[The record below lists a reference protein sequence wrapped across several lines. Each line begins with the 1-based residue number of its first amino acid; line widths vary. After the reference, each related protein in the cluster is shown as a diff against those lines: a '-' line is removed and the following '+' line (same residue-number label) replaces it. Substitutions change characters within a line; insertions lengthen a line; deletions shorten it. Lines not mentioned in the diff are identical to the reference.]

1 MDVPETRYAKSGDL
15 RIAYQVIGSGE
26 LDLVFIQ
33 GFVSNLDLCWEEPGW
48 AYFLSRLASFS
59 RLIVFDKRGTGL
71 SDRTEGAPTLEERMD
86 DLRAVMDAAGSSRTA
101 LFGFS
106 EGGPMSLLFA
116 ASYPERV
123 RAIGIYGSFARGSDL
138 SGDLLRQRIEQNI
151 ARIERAW
158 GTGEVAKNFAP
169 NKARDPAYF
178 RHLAR
183 WERHGASPSAAIKL
197 MQMNMAIDV
206 QHILS
211 AIQVPTLVMHRLGD
225 TNVAIERGRRLASQI
240 PSAKFLELLGED
252 HSFIGER
259 DITDQIVSALE
270 EFLTGK
276 YSQPD
281 PDRVLATVLFTDI
294 VGSTRRATELGDR
307 DWRILL
313 TRHNET
319 VRQELARYRGR
330 EVKTLGDGFLAT
342 FDGPARG
349 VRCATAII
357 EKLRPLG
364 IEVRCGLHTG
374 EVEMGNDDV
383 GGIAVHTAARVAD
396 LAGTGEVLVSSTVRD
411 LVAGSG
417 LQFHD
422 RGSHTLRGLPEALRL
437 FAA

>member
-86 DLRAVMDAAGSSRTA
+86 DLRAVMDAAGSSRAA

-178 RHLAR
+178 PPPRSLGTPWRQPICCNQIDADEYGHR
-183 WERHGASPSAAIKL
+183 CAAYPFG
-197 MQMNMAIDV
+197 
-206 QHILS
+206 H
-211 AIQVPTLVMHRLGD
+211 PG
-225 TNVAIERGRRLASQI
+225 
-240 PSAKFLELLGED
+240 
-252 HSFIGER
+252 
-259 DITDQIVSALE
+259 TDA
-270 EFLTGK
+270 GNA
-276 YSQPD
+276 P
-281 PDRVLATVLFTDI
+281 
-294 VGSTRRATELGDR
+294 TRRYKRSD
-307 DWRILL
+307 
-313 TRHNET
+313 
-319 VRQELARYRGR
+319 
-330 EVKTLGDGFLAT
+330 
-342 FDGPARG
+342 
-349 VRCATAII
+349 
-357 EKLRPLG
+357 
-364 IEVRCGLHTG
+364 
-374 EVEMGNDDV
+374 
-383 GGIAVHTAARVAD
+383 
-396 LAGTGEVLVSSTVRD
+396 
-411 LVAGSG
+411 
-417 LQFHD
+417 
-422 RGSHTLRGLPEALRL
+422 
-437 FAA
+437 

>member
-33 GFVSNLDLCWEEPGW
+33 GFVSNLDLCWEEPGR

-178 RHLAR
+178 PPPRSLGTPWRQPICCNQIDADEYGHR
-183 WERHGASPSAAIKL
+183 CAAYPFG
-197 MQMNMAIDV
+197 
-206 QHILS
+206 H
-211 AIQVPTLVMHRLGD
+211 PG
-225 TNVAIERGRRLASQI
+225 
-240 PSAKFLELLGED
+240 
-252 HSFIGER
+252 
-259 DITDQIVSALE
+259 TDA
-270 EFLTGK
+270 GN
-276 YSQPD
+276 
-281 PDRVLATVLFTDI
+281 A
-294 VGSTRRATELGDR
+294 
-307 DWRILL
+307 
-313 TRHNET
+313 
-319 VRQELARYRGR
+319 
-330 EVKTLGDGFLAT
+330 
-342 FDGPARG
+342 PAR
-349 VRCATAII
+349 RY
-357 EKLRPLG
+357 KRS
-364 IEVRCGLHTG
+364 
-374 EVEMGNDDV
+374 D
-383 GGIAVHTAARVAD
+383 
-396 LAGTGEVLVSSTVRD
+396 
-411 LVAGSG
+411 
-417 LQFHD
+417 
-422 RGSHTLRGLPEALRL
+422 
-437 FAA
+437 

>member
-183 WERHGASPSAAIKL
+183 WERHGASRRSRTNRATGQADRASPSTEA
-197 MQMNMAIDV
+197 QRRHRAIDRRWLPSLNPATGSLSGVNRSWRRGPTGARQAVSSRNSNEAEYGAPAPHFRLLELGGSYCPV
-206 QHILS
+206 QSGAQLLGRLERQLDPRPRTRVEVRVDEVERYDI
-211 AIQVPTLVMHRLGD
+211 AQGRMARVVIGDHRL
-225 TNVAIERGRRLASQI
+225 R
-240 PSAKFLELLGED
+240 
-252 HSFIGER
+252 
-259 DITDQIVSALE
+259 
-270 EFLTGK
+270 
-276 YSQPD
+276 
-281 PDRVLATVLFTDI
+281 
-294 VGSTRRATELGDR
+294 
-307 DWRILL
+307 
-313 TRHNET
+313 
-319 VRQELARYRGR
+319 
-330 EVKTLGDGFLAT
+330 
-342 FDGPARG
+342 
-349 VRCATAII
+349 
-357 EKLRPLG
+357 
-364 IEVRCGLHTG
+364 
-374 EVEMGNDDV
+374 
-383 GGIAVHTAARVAD
+383 
-396 LAGTGEVLVSSTVRD
+396 
-411 LVAGSG
+411 
-417 LQFHD
+417 
-422 RGSHTLRGLPEALRL
+422 
-437 FAA
+437 